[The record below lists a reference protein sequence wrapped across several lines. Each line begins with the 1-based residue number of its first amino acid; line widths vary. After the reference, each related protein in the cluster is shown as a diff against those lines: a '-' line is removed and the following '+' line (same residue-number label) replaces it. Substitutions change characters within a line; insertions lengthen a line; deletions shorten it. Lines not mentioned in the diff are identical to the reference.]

1 MARTQYAEEIDRIV
15 DGPGTFRTFGPA
27 SPRSSRASRNMRR
40 SIYLI
45 VATWRPTSR
54 GIRIGRTA
62 MERALYTRPMRGTRL
77 ERSTLGGVDVE
88 WTVSKRAQGVPERTR
103 VVLYL
108 HGGGYVVGSPKTH
121 RNLTSRISHVLSTPV
136 ASVDYRM
143 APEVGIRESF
153 ADAVAAYR
161 GLLDEGYPPEGIII
175 AGDSAGGGL
184 AAGVGLAVVDQ
195 GLPAPA
201 GLVLLSPWLDLA
213 NAGGSHT
220 ANVLTEALIGGEV
233 LNRISRALLPDEAAR
248 RDWHVSPFHAPSEL
262 LAQLPPTLVQVGGAE
277 VLLDDG
283 LEFARRIA
291 MAGGTVELDRFEGQG
306 HVVAMWTGLPEAR
319 RALKELAAWAKDVL
333 PDHLEPVTP
342 SAETIEEAVEHG
354 GAAPGPEDLLG

>member
-1 MARTQYAEEIDRIV
+1 MARTQYAEEVDRTV

-40 SIYLI
+40 TIYLI
-45 VATWRPTSR
+45 VASWRPTSR

-77 ERSTLGGVDVE
+77 ERASLGGVGIE
-88 WTVSKRAQGVPERTR
+88 WTVAKRAQGVPERTR

-143 APEVGIRESF
+143 APEVGIRETF
-153 ADAVAAYR
+153 GDAVAAYR

-184 AAGVGLAVVDQ
+184 AAGVGLAAADQ
-195 GLPAPA
+195 GLPTPA
-201 GLVLLSPWLDLA
+201 GLALLSPWLDLA
-213 NAGGSHT
+213 NAGESHT
-220 ANVLTEALIGGEV
+220 ANSRTEAFIGGQV
-233 LNRISRALLPDEAAR
+233 LDRISRALLPDEASR
-248 RDWHVSPFHAPSEL
+248 RDWRVSPFHAPDEL
-262 LAQLPPTLVQVGGAE
+262 LGELPPILVQVGGAE

-283 LEFARRIA
+283 LEFARRVA
-291 MAGGTVELDRFEGQG
+291 AAGGTVELERFEGQG

-319 RALKELAAWAKDVL
+319 RALKELASWAQDVL
-333 PDHLEPVTP
+333 PDHLDPPTP
-342 SAETIEEAVEHG
+342 SAETIAEAAEAG
-354 GAAPGPEDLLG
+354 GGAPGPEDLLA